1 VLPKLSIVIPA
12 RNEALVFEATLLA
25 LVGSL
30 SHEAI
35 PYELVFV
42 DDHST
47 DATQSILDKLKAKWS
62 TLRPLK
68 NPGRPGFGRAVR
80 AGIDASDGEIVAIFM
95 ADGSDLPEDLVRFY
109 RRIQETG
116 VDCIFGSRFI
126 PEGKTVG
133 YPWIKWIL
141 NRGANLF
148 IRLLF
153 GITYN
158 DVTNAFK
165 MYRRTTL
172 NGLKPFL
179 SYHFNLTVELPLKA
193 IIRGYSYEV
202 LPNTWINR
210 KAGVSKL
217 KIKEMGS
224 RYLFI
229 VLYCFIEKWL
239 SHGDYR
245 QAREGKGDG
254 R

>member
-12 RNEALVFEATLLA
+12 RDEALVLEGTLTA
-25 LVGSL
+25 LSAL
-30 SHEAI
+30 LTSENI
-35 PYELVFV
+35 PHELVFV
-42 DDHST
+42 DDYST
-47 DATQSILDKLKAKWS
+47 DATQFLLSQLKANLPS
-62 TLRPLK
+62 LRFVR

-80 AGIDASDGEIVAIFM
+80 AGIEAAEGEFVAIYM
-95 ADGSDLPEDLVRFY
+95 ADASDLPEDVVRFY
-109 RRIQETG
+109 RRMVETN
-116 VDCIFGSRFI
+116 VDCVFGSRFI
-126 PEGKTVG
+126 AGGKTVG
-133 YPWIKWIL
+133 YPVIKLVL
-141 NRGANLF
+141 NRCANIF
-148 IRLLF
+148 IRVLF
-153 GITYN
+153 NLSYN

-165 MYRRTTL
+165 MYRRSTL
-172 NGLKPFL
+172 AGLKPIL

-239 SHGDYR
+239 SRGDYR
-245 QAREGKGDG
+245 SRRSPK